1 MYKNIMVAIDDSE
14 TSRCALV
21 EAAHIARCSNAKL
34 YVTHVADETLMGM
47 HGRTFSTTM
56 NLDHALAA
64 IAEAGRKLLDEA
76 MQGITGLD
84 AEPLLLEARQR
95 RVSETLADKA
105 RELGCDLIIIG
116 RRYPEACVYGRTTNY
131 MDFSDFHDAETGKNP
146 AIRGGVMW
154 KRNLKQVEEVDANAI
169 KEDVQVIGTSVRL
182 RANNGRRADTEVEY
196 RLAKGFIR

>member
-64 IAEAGRKLLDEA
+64 IAEAGRKLKQCTDALEEA
-76 MQGITGLD
+76 EMDWLEVS
-84 AEPLLLEARQR
+84 AELEA
-95 RVSETLADKA
+95 VETAYQGA
-105 RELGCDLIIIG
+105 
-116 RRYPEACVYGRTTNY
+116 AT
-131 MDFSDFHDAETGKNP
+131 
-146 AIRGGVMW
+146 
-154 KRNLKQVEEVDANAI
+154 
-169 KEDVQVIGTSVRL
+169 
-182 RANNGRRADTEVEY
+182 
-196 RLAKGFIR
+196 